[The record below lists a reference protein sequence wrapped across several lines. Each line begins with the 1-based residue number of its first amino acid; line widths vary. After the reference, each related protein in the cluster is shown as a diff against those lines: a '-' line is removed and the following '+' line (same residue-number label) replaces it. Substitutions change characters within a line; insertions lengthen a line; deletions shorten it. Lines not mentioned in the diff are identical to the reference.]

1 MDPDLPLIEALT
13 AGEDLALNELIQR
26 HREPLF
32 RFAFRYL
39 RDETAA
45 RDVAQETFVRVYF
58 KAASFKPQSTVKTW
72 LYTIAV
78 NLCRDR
84 LRRLVKHRSDLPLD
98 VPGDDGVRTEIAD
111 PQPIPSEQSAQADRF
126 KALQRA
132 IDQLPHRLRLALV
145 LCTLE
150 GKSQKEAAEIMG
162 TTPKAVELRIH
173 HSKVKLRDLL
183 GDLQR

>member
-1 MDPDLPLIEALT
+1 M
-13 AGEDLALNELIQR
+13 
-26 HREPLF
+26 EPLF

-84 LRRLVKHRSDLPLD
+84 LRRRCRCATCQQGPAVGIPK
-98 VPGDDGVRTEIAD
+98 VRG
-111 PQPIPSEQSAQADRF
+111 
-126 KALQRA
+126 
-132 IDQLPHRLRLALV
+132 QL
-145 LCTLE
+145 
-150 GKSQKEAAEIMG
+150 
-162 TTPKAVELRIH
+162 
-173 HSKVKLRDLL
+173 
-183 GDLQR
+183 

>member
-1 MDPDLPLIEALT
+1 VDPDLPLIEALQ
-13 AGEDLALNELIQR
+13 AGEDLALNELIER
-26 HREPLF
+26 HREALF

-45 RDVAQETFVRVYF
+45 CDVAQETFVRVYF
-58 KAASFKPQSTVKTW
+58 KAASFKPQSAVKTW

-98 VPGDDGVRTEIAD
+98 APSDDGARIELAD
-111 PQPIPSEQSAQADRF
+111 TQPIPSEQSAQADRF
-126 KALQRA
+126 KLLQLA
-132 IDQLPHRLRLALV
+132 IDRLPHRLKLPLV

-150 GKSQKEAAEIMG
+150 GKSHKQAAEIMD
-162 TTPKAVELRIH
+162 TSPKTVELRIYH
-173 HSKVKLRDLL
+173 AKAKLRDLL
-183 GDLQR
+183 RDLQG